1 MGKQKNVWTV
11 CKRSAAGDKEI
22 WNYMIKTDLEAETEV
37 MLFVAQDRQFE
48 QTV

>member
-11 CKRSAAGDKEI
+11 CKGSAAGDKEI